1 MLPAESIVVVGDDD
15 MAYARTFIEDFACAR
30 LGLGLGGTFFEDFAC
45 AVATQPYPSPLTPN
59 PHP

>member
-45 AVATQPYPSPLTPN
+45 AVATQP
-59 PHP
+59 